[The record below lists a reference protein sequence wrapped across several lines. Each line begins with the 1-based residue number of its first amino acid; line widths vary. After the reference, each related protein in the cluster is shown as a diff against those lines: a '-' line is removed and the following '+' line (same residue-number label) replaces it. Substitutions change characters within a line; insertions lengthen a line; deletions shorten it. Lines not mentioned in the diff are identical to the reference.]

1 MSINKN
7 NTSPTETIVSIPI
20 DKLKNFTDH
29 PFSIRDDDAMQ
40 QTVESVREYGV
51 LVPAIARPLE
61 DGTFELISGHR
72 RKHACELAGLKTM
85 PVIVRDIDRN
95 TAVIMMVDISNIIT
109 NPIYMGKIRRGW
121 SQQIKTIENGEVVR
135 KIKRKKNI
143 EDYNV
148 YEGLH
153 EGLITEEQFTLAQ
166 EIRLEK
172 QPAAKVKDEFELQN
186 AFVGL
191 LFCSTCG
198 KRIGRTTGSKAR
210 DARARLRCVNGRNC
224 HNVSSDY
231 DVVEKEIISALREWL
246 KGYRIKI
253 DTVGYA
259 KDIETLKNQNKK
271 YATDLQKLNA
281 QLENAYNLVEQG
293 VYTLE
298 IFKNRQE
305 KLNASVS
312 EVKAKVSENE
322 ITIARMEQ
330 SDNAKANLIPQTE
343 TLLASY
349 DEMSNEERN
358 ALLKEILKKIEYKK
372 EANGK
377 IEIDLYPRLPK
388 I

>member
-1 MSINKN
+1 
-7 NTSPTETIVSIPI
+7 
-20 DKLKNFTDH
+20 
-29 PFSIRDDDAMQ
+29 
-40 QTVESVREYGV
+40 
-51 LVPAIARPLE
+51 
-61 DGTFELISGHR
+61 
-72 RKHACELAGLKTM
+72 
-85 PVIVRDIDRN
+85 
-95 TAVIMMVDISNIIT
+95 MVGSS
-109 NPIYMGKIRRGW
+109 IRRGW
-121 SQQIKTIENGEVVR
+121 SQQIKTIENGEVKK

-148 YEGLH
+148 FEGLH
-153 EGLITEEQFTLAQ
+153 EALITEEQFMLAQ
-166 EIRLEK
+166 QIRLEK
-172 QPAAKVKDEFELQN
+172 QPAPKVKDEFELQN

-191 LFCSTCG
+191 LYCSTCG
-198 KRIGRTTGSKAR
+198 KRIGRTTSSKSR
-210 DARARLRCVNGRNC
+210 DSRARFRCVNSRNC

-259 KDIETLKNQNKK
+259 KDIETLRNQNKK
-271 YATDLQKLNA
+271 FATELQKLNA

-293 VYTLE
+293 AYTLE
-298 IFKNRQE
+298 IFKSRQE
-305 KLNASVS
+305 KLNASVA
-312 EVKAKVSENE
+312 EVKAKISENE

-349 DEMSNEERN
+349 DEMTNEERN

-372 EANGK
+372 EANGQ